1 MSDRQSGATE
11 SQIIA
16 LRKEKLNELRK
27 SGLAYA
33 NDFKRNI
40 LASLLL
46 ERFGQLDGDALENT
60 KERFNIAGRIMTKRV
75 MGKASFAHL
84 KDMSGQIQIYV
95 TRDNLGEEGYAEFK
109 KWDLGDIVGV
119 TGTVFRTNKGEL
131 SINVK
136 SAVLLS
142 KSLRPLAEK

>member
-1 MSDRQSGATE
+1 MNDRQSGATE

-16 LRKEKLNELRK
+16 LRKEKWNELRK
-27 SGLAYA
+27 KGLAYV

-109 KWDLGDIVGV
+109 KW
-119 TGTVFRTNKGEL
+119 R
-131 SINVK
+131 
-136 SAVLLS
+136 
-142 KSLRPLAEK
+142 